1 MRKETMEKTHQTQS
15 KQDSNSQNHDC
26 GGILQMQMKD
36 KHEPCRVQTESHLYR
51 IGMFAQMNHITV
63 KALRFY
69 EEQGLLSPA
78 YVDEENGYRYYTL
91 DQMAAI
97 HQITA
102 LKQAGFT
109 LDDIKHIRS
118 GAEEELLLRKKKSQL
133 LAQIAELTRQIAI
146 IDAYLQDETASGIRM
161 MRASGCQ
168 RSRSR

>member
-1 MRKETMEKTHQTQS
+1 MVRLEKTDQTQN
-15 KQDSNSQNHDC
+15 KQNSNHQNHDC
-26 GGILQMQMKD
+26 GGILQMQMNE
-36 KHEPCRVQTESHLYR
+36 KHQPCRVQTESHLYR

-69 EEQGLLSPA
+69 EEQRLLAPA

-91 DQMAAI
+91 EQMASI

-118 GAEEELLLRKKKSQL
+118 GADEGLLLRKRNPSFWHRSQ
-133 LAQIAELTRQIAI
+133 
-146 IDAYLQDETASGIRM
+146 S
-161 MRASGCQ
+161 
-168 RSRSR
+168 